1 MSKEKVYIF
10 DIYFQYCNLFVDG
23 YIYIYIYIYNLYTY
37 TGEKIMFMVLEVV
50 HIHCR

>member
-10 DIYFQYCNLFVDG
+10 DIYFQYCNLFVDR